1 MSAVFT
7 TEQYDAPRRP
17 QRLALLLTPI
27 PPPASLQ
34 TTTQSQPSR
43 LLSSPVPATPTPPPR
58 SQRLRSNTAASAP
71 SRPRPRR
78 RRTQTL
84 SAGTATS
91 MSSSHPNIPFASSS
105 SFIPPT
111 GHIRTAHFL
120 DESGSPPP
128 YSPTP
133 PEPPECLQSSSTN
146 SASPFLAKRA
156 ASTPHLHSPPL
167 SPSFPAHPHSIES
180 SRRPSTS
187 TLHARRARH
196 AYETS
201 DDPDTDASM
210 SEDTVIYTSTQP
222 SLAGTLRARLFG
234 KGKGRADFEERM
246 RPISTTPGVLGAG
259 ETETEGEDS
268 SPRHLPT
275 ARITSSS
282 TSNSSTFLST
292 LTTDAS
298 AILPSPPRSLIP
310 ILFELSRL
318 LSIVPAVFGTLYNIY
333 HIVRPPDRG
342 NWTRA
347 EYFVSALWVRD
358 FLFNR
363 FIIIIIIAMS
373 RWMRVIV
380 LILESVVDPYWLA
393 MSPTHDGSFETM
405 ESVLQSSPNLDPI
418 TRFTSYMLARHSPH
432 LNLPRTRETSISLL
446 GRHRHN
452 DLLQSKYPDV
462 GNVQHHRFPS
472 SPSSFTSRVAI
483 TYCFIFPTTR

>member
-1 MSAVFT
+1 
-7 TEQYDAPRRP
+7 
-17 QRLALLLTPI
+17 
-27 PPPASLQ
+27 
-34 TTTQSQPSR
+34 
-43 LLSSPVPATPTPPPR
+43 
-58 SQRLRSNTAASAP
+58 
-71 SRPRPRR
+71 
-78 RRTQTL
+78 
-84 SAGTATS
+84 

-347 EYFVSALWVRD
+347 EYFVSALWSILTGWQCLQLTTGLLKRWRVYYSPLPTLIRLLALQAICWPATHLTLT
-358 FLFNR
+358 FLEHEKRPLVCWAVIATTTCCSRSIQMWVTSN
-363 FIIIIIIAMS
+363 IIVFPHPHHHS
-373 RWMRVIV
+373 HHG
-380 LILESVVDPYWLA
+380 
-393 MSPTHDGSFETM
+393 SPSHTAS
-405 ESVLQSSPNLDPI
+405 SSPLRD
-418 TRFTSYMLARHSPH
+418 RDRD
-432 LNLPRTRETSISLL
+432 RE
-446 GRHRHN
+446 RDR
-452 DLLQSKYPDV
+452 DV
-462 GNVQHHRFPS
+462 GNRGRDSGEVGKEKMKMSRRRKWDWGAVGVKCALPAGMIYFLMAWVEILRREFESRS
-472 SPSSFTSRVAI
+472 SPTIS
-483 TYCFIFPTTR
+483 C